1 MLKYSQNHKG
11 GCLMKTFPVLEQY
24 SNYMLAVLGRSELTV
39 TEYKYDLIC
48 FFRFWKRDHGKVPK
62 DTPIE
67 EIPVHDIDES
77 VINKVT
83 TDDLLVFLIWLNR
96 ERKLSNASRARRIAS
111 LKSFFKFCHSKK
123 HLIDSNPAYDLET
136 PKQGKRLPKHLTL
149 EQSKDLLET
158 AYLAPRESNERDYCM
173 LTLFLNCGMRLSELR
188 GIDLDDIHDTTLTVI
203 GKGNKERTI
212 YLNKACLEA
221 IDDWLNV
228 RSNIKIKPSHSK
240 ALFVSKRGTRISDD
254 MIQISIKRLMA
265 EAGIDTKQ
273 YSVHK
278 LRHTAATL
286 MYKYGNVD
294 IRNLQTILG
303 HQSVSTTQIYTHV
316 DDEQLQEAINKN
328 PLAQF
333 DPESSRHKNRND

>member
-1 MLKYSQNHKG
+1 M
-11 GCLMKTFPVLEQY
+11 TEVFPVLDQY
-24 SNYMLAVLGRSELTV
+24 SNYMLAVLGRAELTV
-39 TEYKYDLIC
+39 TEYKYDIIC

-67 EIPVHDIDES
+67 EIDITDITVKDIGRVS
-77 VINKVT
+77 

-96 ERKLSNASRARRIAS
+96 EKQLSNSSRARRIAS
-111 LKSFFKFCHSKK
+111 LKSFFKYCHSKK

-136 PKQGKRLPKHLTL
+136 PKIGKRNPKYLTL
-149 EQSKDLLET
+149 EQSTDLLKT
-158 AYLAPRESNERDYCM
+158 AYDAPTESNERDYCM

-188 GIDLDDIHDTTLTVI
+188 GIDIDDIHDTVLTVI

-212 YLNKACLEA
+212 YLNKACLDA
-221 IDDWLNV
+221 IEDWMKA
-228 RSNIKIKPSHSK
+228 RANIKIKPSHDK

-265 EAGIDTKQ
+265 QAGIDTKI

-286 MYKYGNVD
+286 MYKYGHVD
-294 IRNLQTILG
+294 IRNLQQILG

-316 DDEQLQEAINKN
+316 DDEQLQKAVDSN
-328 PLAQF
+328 PLAGF
-333 DPESSRHKNRND
+333 KPE

>member
-1 MLKYSQNHKG
+1 
-11 GCLMKTFPVLEQY
+11 
-24 SNYMLAVLGRSELTV
+24 MLAVLGRAELTV
-39 TEYKYDLIC
+39 TEYKYDIIC

-67 EIPVHDIDES
+67 EIDITDITVKDIGRVS
-77 VINKVT
+77 

-96 ERKLSNASRARRIAS
+96 EKQLSNSSRARRIAS
-111 LKSFFKFCHSKK
+111 LKSFFKYCHSKK

-136 PKQGKRLPKHLTL
+136 PKIGKRNPKYLTL
-149 EQSKDLLET
+149 EQSTDLLKT
-158 AYLAPRESNERDYCM
+158 AYDAPTESNERDYCM

-188 GIDLDDIHDTTLTVI
+188 GIDIDDIHDTVLTVI

-212 YLNKACLEA
+212 YLNKACLDA
-221 IDDWLNV
+221 IEDWMKA
-228 RSNIKIKPSHSK
+228 RANIKIKPSHDK

-265 EAGIDTKQ
+265 QAGIDTKV

-286 MYKYGNVD
+286 MYKYGHVD
-294 IRNLQTILG
+294 IRNLQQILG

-316 DDEQLQEAINKN
+316 DDEQLQKAVDSN
-328 PLAQF
+328 PLAGF
-333 DPESSRHKNRND
+333 KPE

>member
-1 MLKYSQNHKG
+1 M
-11 GCLMKTFPVLEQY
+11 TEVFPVLDQY
-24 SNYMLAVLGRSELTV
+24 SNYMLAVLGRAELTV
-39 TEYKYDLIC
+39 TEYKYDIIC

-67 EIPVHDIDES
+67 EIDITDITVKDIGRVS
-77 VINKVT
+77 

-96 ERKLSNASRARRIAS
+96 EKQLSNSSRARRIAS
-111 LKSFFKFCHSKK
+111 LKSFFKYCHSKK

-136 PKQGKRLPKHLTL
+136 PKIGKRNPKYLTL
-149 EQSKDLLET
+149 EQSTDLLKT
-158 AYLAPRESNERDYCM
+158 AYDAPTESNERDYCM

-188 GIDLDDIHDTTLTVI
+188 GIDIDDIHDTVLTVI

-212 YLNKACLEA
+212 YLNKACLDA
-221 IDDWLNV
+221 IEDWMKA
-228 RSNIKIKPSHSK
+228 RANIKIKPSHDK

-265 EAGIDTKQ
+265 LAGIDTKV

-286 MYKYGNVD
+286 MYKYGHVD
-294 IRNLQTILG
+294 IRNLQQILG

-316 DDEQLQEAINKN
+316 DDEQLQKAIDSN
-328 PLAQF
+328 PLAGF
-333 DPESSRHKNRND
+333 KPE

>member
-1 MLKYSQNHKG
+1 M
-11 GCLMKTFPVLEQY
+11 TEVFPVLDQY
-24 SNYMLAVLGRSELTV
+24 SNYMLAVLGRAELTV
-39 TEYKYDLIC
+39 TEYKYDIIC

-67 EIPVHDIDES
+67 EIDITDITVKDIGRVS
-77 VINKVT
+77 

-96 ERKLSNASRARRIAS
+96 EKQLSNSSRARRIAS
-111 LKSFFKFCHSKK
+111 LKSFFKYCHSKK

-136 PKQGKRLPKHLTL
+136 PKIGKRNPKYLTL
-149 EQSKDLLET
+149 EQSTDLLKT
-158 AYLAPRESNERDYCM
+158 AYDAPTESNERDFCM

-188 GIDLDDIHDTTLTVI
+188 GIDIDDIHDTVLTVI

-212 YLNKACLEA
+212 YLNKACLDA
-221 IDDWLNV
+221 IEDWMKA
-228 RSNIKIKPSHSK
+228 RANIKIKPSHDK

-265 EAGIDTKQ
+265 QAGIDTKI

-286 MYKYGNVD
+286 MYKYGHVD
-294 IRNLQTILG
+294 IRNLQQILG

-316 DDEQLQEAINKN
+316 DDEQLQKAIDSN
-328 PLAQF
+328 PLAGF
-333 DPESSRHKNRND
+333 KPE

>member
-1 MLKYSQNHKG
+1 M
-11 GCLMKTFPVLEQY
+11 TEVFPVLDQY
-24 SNYMLAVLGRSELTV
+24 SNYMLAVLGRAELTV
-39 TEYKYDLIC
+39 TEYKYDIIC

-67 EIPVHDIDES
+67 EIDITDITVKDIGRVS
-77 VINKVT
+77 

-96 ERKLSNASRARRIAS
+96 EKQLSNSSRARRIAS
-111 LKSFFKFCHSKK
+111 LKSFFKYCHSKK

-136 PKQGKRLPKHLTL
+136 PKIGKRNPKYLTL
-149 EQSKDLLET
+149 EQSTELLQT
-158 AYLAPRESNERDYCM
+158 AFDAPTESNERDYCM

-188 GIDLDDIHDTTLTVI
+188 GIDIDDIHDSVLTVI

-212 YLNKACLEA
+212 YLNKACLDA
-221 IDDWLNV
+221 IEDWMRV
-228 RSNIKIKPSHSK
+228 RSYIKIKPSHDK

-265 EAGIDTKQ
+265 QAGIDTKV

-286 MYKYGNVD
+286 MYKYGHVD
-294 IRNLQTILG
+294 IRNLQQILG

-316 DDEQLQEAINKN
+316 DDEQLQKAIDSN
-328 PLAQF
+328 PLAGF
-333 DPESSRHKNRND
+333 KPD

>member
-1 MLKYSQNHKG
+1 M
-11 GCLMKTFPVLEQY
+11 TEVFPVLDQY
-24 SNYMLAVLGRSELTV
+24 SNYMLAVLGRAELTV
-39 TEYKYDLIC
+39 TEYKYDIIC

-67 EIPVHDIDES
+67 EIDISDITVKDIGRVS
-77 VINKVT
+77 

-96 ERKLSNASRARRIAS
+96 EKQLSNSSRARRIAS
-111 LKSFFKFCHSKK
+111 LKSFFKYCHSKK

-136 PKQGKRLPKHLTL
+136 PKIGKRNPKYLTL
-149 EQSKDLLET
+149 EQSTDLLKT
-158 AYLAPRESNERDYCM
+158 AYDAPTESNERDYCM

-188 GIDLDDIHDTTLTVI
+188 GIDIDDIHDTVLTVI

-212 YLNKACLEA
+212 YLNKACLDA
-221 IDDWLNV
+221 IEDWMKA
-228 RSNIKIKPSHSK
+228 RANIKIKPSHSK

-265 EAGIDTKQ
+265 QAGIDTKV

-286 MYKYGNVD
+286 MYKYGHVD
-294 IRNLQTILG
+294 IRNLQQILG

-316 DDEQLQEAINKN
+316 DDEQLQKAIDSN
-328 PLAQF
+328 PLAGF
-333 DPESSRHKNRND
+333 KPD

>member
-1 MLKYSQNHKG
+1 M
-11 GCLMKTFPVLEQY
+11 TEVFPVLDQY
-24 SNYMLAVLGRSELTV
+24 SNYMLAVLGRAELTV
-39 TEYKYDLIC
+39 TEYKYDIIC

-67 EIPVHDIDES
+67 EIDITDITEKDIGRVS
-77 VINKVT
+77 

-96 ERKLSNASRARRIAS
+96 EKQLSNSSRARRIAS
-111 LKSFFKFCHSKK
+111 LKSFFKYCHSKK
-123 HLIDSNPAYDLET
+123 HLIESNPAYDLET
-136 PKQGKRLPKHLTL
+136 PKIGKRNPKYLTL
-149 EQSKDLLET
+149 EQSTDLLKT
-158 AYLAPRESNERDYCM
+158 AYDAPTESNERDFCM

-188 GIDLDDIHDTTLTVI
+188 GIDIDDIHDTVLTVI

-212 YLNKACLEA
+212 YLNKACLDA
-221 IDDWLNV
+221 IEDWMKA
-228 RSNIKIKPSHSK
+228 RTNIKIKPSHSK

-265 EAGIDTKQ
+265 QAGIDTKV

-286 MYKYGNVD
+286 MYKYGHVD
-294 IRNLQTILG
+294 IRNLQQILG

-316 DDEQLQEAINKN
+316 DDEQLQKAIDSN
-328 PLAQF
+328 PLAGF
-333 DPESSRHKNRND
+333 KPE